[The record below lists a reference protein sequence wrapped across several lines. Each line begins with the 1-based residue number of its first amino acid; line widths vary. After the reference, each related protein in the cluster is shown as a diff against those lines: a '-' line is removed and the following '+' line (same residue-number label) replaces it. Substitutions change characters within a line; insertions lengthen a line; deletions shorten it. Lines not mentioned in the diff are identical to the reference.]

1 MVALYLWRLR
11 SQYDTVYFLMQ
22 GLHLVTG
29 LPVARLLGK
38 PIFMKVSGSG
48 LIPLMQKT
56 PLGRLEL
63 KWLQRW
69 ARVLMVLNEGMVEEA
84 LRAGLCRGQII
95 WVPNPVDIEEFR
107 PRSSEQEAD
116 ELRDRFGIPLRAR
129 AVIYVGR
136 LSHEKGLISLLH
148 GFAQAA
154 RTVPDSLLL
163 LVGDGPQRAELER
176 IAAELELGADKV
188 RFVGYIDIKQVP
200 MWLRCSDV
208 FALVSPAE
216 GLSCALLEA
225 MAAGLAS
232 VVSAIPANVQL
243 IEDGVHGLTVPFDDN
258 KAIGEAFALLL
269 ASDNSRSRMGEEA
282 RRRAVSHYSTPKVVD
297 RYEAIFEANRETLNA
312 MVDLK

>member
-38 PIFMKVSGSG
+38 PIFMKVSGSS
-48 LIPLMQKT
+48 LISLMQST
-56 PLGRLEL
+56 ALGRLEL

-69 ARVLMVLNEGMVEEA
+69 ARVLMVLNQGMVDEA
-84 LRAGLCRGQII
+84 LSAGFRRDQII

-107 PRSSEQEAD
+107 PRSSEEEAD
-116 ELRDRFGIPLRAR
+116 ELRNRFEIPLRAR
-129 AVIYVGR
+129 VVIYVGR
-136 LSHEKGLISLLH
+136 LSHEKGLIELLR

-154 RTVPDSLLL
+154 KEVPDSLLL
-163 LVGDGPQRAELER
+163 LVGDGPQRAELES
-176 IAAELELGADKV
+176 IAAGLELGADKV

-200 MWLRCSDV
+200 LWLRCSDV

-232 VVSAIPANVQL
+232 VVSAIPANSQL
-243 IEDGVHGLTVPFDDN
+243 IDDGVHGLTVPFGADD
-258 KAIGEAFALLL
+258 ALGEAISRLLTNG
-269 ASDNSRSRMGEEA
+269 DMRSRMAEET
-282 RRRAVSHYSTPKVVD
+282 RKRAVEHYSTPKVVD
-297 RYEAIFEANRETLNA
+297 RYEAIFGADRNA
-312 MVDLK
+312 RPTPC